1 MTGVASNMKLCLSIG
16 PTTRDRFTEAQLR
29 RGWQVYGGELLRQ
42 ELPLSPGRR
51 PWGWWRFVAGE
62 SGRRLAATRPS
73 AWLSSGSCVTMS

>member
-1 MTGVASNMKLCLSIG
+1 MMGVASNLKLCLSMG

-42 ELPLSPGRR
+42 ERPLSSGMR

-62 SGRRLAATRPS
+62 ERPGSNSDEAVRLAELGELRDD
-73 AWLSSGSCVTMS
+73 